1 MDREIR
7 LLHTADTHLGYRQYH
22 SDVRRQDFFKA
33 FEIVINDAVD
43 MQVDAVVHAGDL
55 FDSRNPTLED
65 LLETM
70 SILSRLKS
78 AGIPFFGIVGN
89 HESKQNT
96 QWLDLFEE
104 MGLSVRLGKKPQIL
118 RDRNG
123 RGDSVAI
130 YGIDSVPKSKIPVF
144 DYSGFEAPENCIS
157 VPESCRKLIV
167 MHQIVQPFPYAEWDC
182 AEVIEKLPFKVDA
195 ILLGDY
201 HKYEKI
207 KIGDAWVTYPGST
220 ERNSAS
226 ENEPRSYNIIT
237 LSNEG
242 MEISRRTIPTRHFLN
257 ISVILNGEEKPFE
270 QIFSAINERL
280 EELPESVTFLEISG
294 DSSAVLSLSE
304 IEDYLLSKG
313 VLVPRV
319 KDLRI
324 KESLP
329 EDALKVAFS
338 DPDHAVA
345 NEIKRLS
352 LNDGGLIV
360 DEIVRNP
367 DISRSRVDEET
378 ESRLSKLIEAIDFN
392 DPNFTI
398 EILARSDEEIN
409 QAKDLDPS
417 VETEFEQNI
426 GSKASELSEMVL
438 KDSRSISDS
447 DFISQPQLNS
457 KVLSAPSHVLT
468 SESPSES
475 PSASS
480 SKLSQVSD
488 SEISSLSA
496 SESSFESCSK
506 SVSENVFKESF
517 SPDAPEFPA
526 GSPDKIIEPQLQ
538 VEEELSEISKKR
550 LEKEVEIP
558 ESTIESEIK
567 SISEENEVK
576 GEKTGNLPDK
586 VFSRIQEEKSGIR
599 VSEITSKTLDSAQ
612 KAKKG
617 KTAVP
622 RQYNLGDYL

>member
-1 MDREIR
+1 
-7 LLHTADTHLGYRQYH
+7 
-22 SDVRRQDFFKA
+22 
-33 FEIVINDAVD
+33 
-43 MQVDAVVHAGDL
+43 
-55 FDSRNPTLED
+55 
-65 LLETM
+65 
-70 SILSRLKS
+70 
-78 AGIPFFGIVGN
+78 
-89 HESKQNT
+89 
-96 QWLDLFEE
+96 
-104 MGLSVRLGKKPQIL
+104 
-118 RDRNG
+118 
-123 RGDSVAI
+123 
-130 YGIDSVPKSKIPVF
+130 
-144 DYSGFEAPENCIS
+144 
-157 VPESCRKLIV
+157 
-167 MHQIVQPFPYAEWDC
+167 
-182 AEVIEKLPFKVDA
+182 
-195 ILLGDY
+195 
-201 HKYEKI
+201 
-207 KIGDAWVTYPGST
+207 
-220 ERNSAS
+220 
-226 ENEPRSYNIIT
+226 
-237 LSNEG
+237 
-242 MEISRRTIPTRHFLN
+242 
-257 ISVILNGEEKPFE
+257 
-270 QIFSAINERL
+270 
-280 EELPESVTFLEISG
+280 
-294 DSSAVLSLSE
+294 
-304 IEDYLLSKG
+304 
-313 VLVPRV
+313 
-319 KDLRI
+319 
-324 KESLP
+324 
-329 EDALKVAFS
+329 
-338 DPDHAVA
+338 
-345 NEIKRLS
+345 
-352 LNDGGLIV
+352 
-360 DEIVRNP
+360 
-367 DISRSRVDEET
+367 VDEET

-398 EILARSDEEIN
+398 EIPARSDDEIN

-447 DFISQPQLNS
+447 YFISQPQFNY

-468 SESPSES
+468 SESTSASSSES

-506 SVSENVFKESF
+506 SVSENVFKGSF
-517 SPDAPEFPA
+517 SPDASEFPA